1 MEIYT
6 VFSLVEDE
14 QGFISRFVAEG
25 TFTKKS
31 DAEKKEKSLGMKSDD
46 TFIET
51 NDVMAKELPEII
63 FLEWQF
69 EDHKPVCGY
78 VREVYL
84 YKCDTPD
91 ESTIRLLDRRLFASE
106 VNPLIE

>member
-14 QGFISRFVAEG
+14 QGFIRQFIAEG

-31 DAEKKEKSLGMKSDD
+31 DAEKKEKSLDLKSDD

-51 NDVMAKELPEII
+51 NDVKAKELPEII

-69 EDHKPVCGY
+69 EGHKPVCGY

-84 YKCDTPD
+84 HKCDVPS
-91 ESTIRLLDRRLFASE
+91 ENMLEFQDRRVFASK
-106 VNPLIE
+106 VNPSIE